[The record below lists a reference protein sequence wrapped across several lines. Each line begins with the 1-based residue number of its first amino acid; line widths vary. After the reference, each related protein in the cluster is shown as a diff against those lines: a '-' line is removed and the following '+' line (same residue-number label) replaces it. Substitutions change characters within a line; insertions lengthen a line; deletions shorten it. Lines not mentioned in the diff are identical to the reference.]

1 MEIRLPSESEAR
13 SLDDFEPEFLADIF
27 RRMVRIRAFET
38 RVNSLFLQGLI
49 PGTIHLSN
57 GQEAT
62 AVGAC
67 MALNPDDTIT
77 LTHRGHG
84 QALAKGVTSSSLMA
98 ELLGKAT
105 GCCGGR
111 GGSLHVG
118 DVTVGALPAI
128 AIVGA
133 SSPIAVGMAFAY
145 KNMRR
150 AKVVGNFFGD
160 GAANKGDWHEAMN
173 LAAIWD
179 LPVVFVCENN
189 LWAVSTH
196 LSDVMKVGTVADR
209 AVAYGMP
216 ATNVDG
222 NDPVA
227 VYDAVKE
234 AAGRARLGLGP
245 SLVEC
250 MTYRQGGHK
259 RDDPA
264 TYRPDEEVGAWL
276 EHDPIPL
283 FRDRLLGTSPLDE
296 EDLTNIETEIANEI
310 DNAVTEAREA
320 PVPDPA
326 TALDHA
332 HG

>member
-1 MEIRLPSESEAR
+1 MEIRLPPEKETLPTGGFEESLLGEMY
-13 SLDDFEPEFLADIF
+13 
-27 RRMVRIRAFET
+27 RRMYRIRRFEET
-38 RVNSLFLQGLI
+38 VNTLFLQGLI

-62 AVGAC
+62 VVGTC
-67 MALNPDDTIT
+67 LALRPDDRIT

-84 QALAKGVTSSSLMA
+84 QALAKGVSSTSLMA

-105 GCCGGR
+105 GCCRGK

-118 DVTVGALPAI
+118 DFTVGALPAI

-133 SSPIAVGMAFAY
+133 SSPIATGMAYAY
-145 KNMRR
+145 QRR
-150 AKVVGNFFGD
+150 ATGQVVVNFFGD
-160 GAANKGDWHEAMN
+160 GAANKGDWHEAVN

-196 LSDVMKVGTVADR
+196 LSDVMRVETVADR
-209 AVAYGMP
+209 VAAYGLP
-216 ATNVDG
+216 ACSVDG

-227 VYDAVKE
+227 VYEAVTG
-234 AAGRARLGLGP
+234 AAKLARAGQGP

-264 TYRPDEEVGAWL
+264 SYRPREEVDAWL
-276 EHDPIPL
+276 AHDPIPL
-283 FRDRLLGTSPLDE
+283 FRSRLIADASMTE
-296 EDLTNIETEIANEI
+296 EALAGIEAEVSEEITK
-310 DNAVTEAREA
+310 AVSDAKAA
-320 PVPDPA
+320 PEPA
-326 TALDHA
+326 LEMAVA
-332 HG
+332 HVWG